1 MNGKK
6 FSGLLIC
13 TDLDG
18 TLYRN
23 DKSIS
28 RENSEAIEYFKENGG
43 LFTFITGRMPYFSD
57 DAYNRINPNAPFG
70 CINGGGIYD
79 HRTKEYVWKQ
89 PIDTSVFELVHYV
102 MDAMS
107 ETADYG
113 IQLNTF
119 DTIYFLRDDPSS
131 VWFRDI
137 TGMPYRTCDIN
148 TFDESLAKIVFT
160 SNESSIVLE
169 IAQLLNRHPRVDE
182 FDFIRSEQ
190 KLYEILPKGVDKGTV
205 LPRLAEHL
213 GISMDKTIAIGDY
226 NNDIGMIRT
235 AGLGIAVSNAVD
247 EVKAIADHVTVSN
260 EEHAIA
266 RIISDIESGKL
277 KI

>member
-1 MNGKK
+1 MSNKK

-18 TLYRN
+18 TLYKN

-43 LFTFITGRMPYFSD
+43 IFTFITGRMPFFSD
-57 DAYNRINPNAPFG
+57 DAYSRVRPNAPFG

-89 PIDTSVFELVHYV
+89 PIDPSVSELVRYV
-102 MDAMS
+102 TDAMP
-107 ETADYG
+107 DIG

-119 DTIYFLRDDPSS
+119 DHVYFLRDNESCE
-131 VWFRDI
+131 WFRDI
-137 TGMPYRTCDIN
+137 TGMPYLPCSLDGW
-148 TFDESLAKIVFT
+148 DKPLAKIVFSDFDEDAISRLT
-160 SNESSIVLE
+160 E
-169 IAQLLNRHPRVDE
+169 LLSTHPRAAE
-182 FDFIRSEQ
+182 FDFIRSERS
-190 KLYEILPKGVDKGTV
+190 LYEILPKGVDKGTV
-205 LPRLAEHL
+205 LPRMAEYM
-213 GISMDKTIAIGDY
+213 GIPIERTVAVGDY
-226 NNDIGMIRT
+226 NNDIGMIRA
-235 AGLGIAVSNAVD
+235 AGLGIAVTNARD
-247 EVKAIADHVTVSN
+247 EVKAVADHITVSN
-260 EEHAIA
+260 EESAIA